1 MQDTGSHEADQLAE
15 FERRYSRRG
24 LLIRYAKGRVR
35 NFGNRQIMTFSGG
48 LALTLSEGPE
58 TGAIVVLVALFG
70 ELVDCLFLSRLP
82 QFLETGH
89 NLRKMLFLSSI
100 TALVQSLTIAV
111 CVLLAWFGEF
121 SGYSPLFTIAF
132 VAGAAINAGLVLPF
146 HPAAGAVRLTIYAL
160 VTLSIFAF
168 DVLAAK
174 RVDSVFLMDAS
185 GTAMLAFMVA
195 LFLMFVNSGFNAHR
209 RTTLRLM
216 EQGRDLVRHQKEAHQ
231 LSLVARNANDSVIVS
246 DATGRIVWTNEAFTR
261 ITGFLAEEARG
272 KLPGELLNGPETD
285 LTISDSIA
293 AAITA
298 GKNFRGEILNVTKHG
313 QRIWMDV
320 NMVPIVDEDGNVE
333 MTVAVERDIT
343 LGKSHEQELAAARE
357 AAEDGARAKADFL
370 ATMSHEIRTPMNGVV
385 GMAELLSGTA
395 LTEEQNEYVETIK
408 SSAAALLAIIN
419 DVLDLSRLDA
429 HKMEI
434 HPVDFDLLA
443 CLSDTVRLI
452 RPQANSKG
460 LRLSLETLT
469 EVPEIVHADDG
480 RLRQILIN
488 LLGNAVK
495 FTEHGNVC
503 LRLSVEEAAI
513 GHTAV
518 IEVEDTG
525 IGIPAEKIEHIFERF
540 SQAEA
545 NTTRTYGG
553 TGLGLAISRE
563 LVGLMGGKLTVES
576 TLGEGSC
583 FSLRLPLGPP
593 AQSNGPGRQMK
604 IADDVLAQ
612 LDGRIVLV
620 ADDNK
625 INRLLIAK
633 FLADLPVQ
641 LEFAC
646 DGRQVVEKAKS
657 LDPDIVFMDM
667 SMPHLSGI
675 EATRLIRESGSTR
688 LPIVAL
694 TANAYDSDRKAC
706 LDAGMNDFLSK
717 PVGRSELI
725 SCLLEH
731 LAHRTDPATVHRT
744 A

>member
-24 LLIRYAKGRVR
+24 LLIRYARGRVR

-48 LALTLSEGPE
+48 LALTMSEGPE
-58 TGAIVVLVALFG
+58 TGAIAVLVALFG

-82 QFLETGH
+82 KLIEAGH
-89 NLRKMLFLSSI
+89 DLHRLLFISSI
-100 TALVQSLTIAV
+100 TALVQSATIAL

-121 SGYSPLFTIAF
+121 SGQSSLFTIAF
-132 VAGAAINAGLVLPF
+132 LAGAAINAGLVLPF
-146 HPAAGAVRLTIYAL
+146 NPSAGAVRLTVYAL
-160 VTLSIFAF
+160 VTLFIFAF
-168 DVLAAK
+168 EVLTAN
-174 RVDSVFLMDAS
+174 RLDSIFLMDAS

-195 LFLMFVNSGFNAHR
+195 LFLNFVNAGFNTHR
-209 RTTLRLM
+209 RTTLRLI
-216 EQGRDLVRHQKEAHQ
+216 EQGRDLLRHQKEAQQ
-231 LSLVARNANDSVIVS
+231 LSLVARNANDSVIMS

-261 ITGFLAEEARG
+261 ITGFSADEARD

-285 LTISDSIA
+285 LSMSNAIA
-293 AAITA
+293 AAITE
-298 GKNFRGEILNVTKHG
+298 GRPFRGEIQNVTKQG
-313 QRIWMDV
+313 QPIWMDV
-320 NMVPIVDEDGNVE
+320 NMVPIVDETGNVE

-343 LGKSHEQELAAARE
+343 QAKSHEQELAAARE

-385 GMAELLSGTA
+385 GMAELLSGTP
-395 LTEEQNEYVETIK
+395 LTKEQNEYVDTIK
-408 SSAAALLAIIN
+408 SSAAALLTIIN
-419 DVLDLSRLDA
+419 DVLELSRLDA
-429 HKMEI
+429 HKVEL

-443 CLSDTVRLI
+443 CVSDTVRLI

-469 EVPEIVHADDG
+469 EVPELVHADDG

-495 FTEHGNVC
+495 FTENGAVY
-503 LRLSVEEAAI
+503 LRLSVEQAAS
-513 GHTAV
+513 GHVAI

-525 IGIPAEKIEHIFERF
+525 IGIPADKIEHVFERF

-553 TGLGLAISRE
+553 TGLGLSISRE
-563 LVGLMGGKLTVES
+563 LVGLMGGSLTVDS
-576 TLGEGSC
+576 TLGSGSC
-583 FSLRLPLGPP
+583 FSLRLPLAPP
-593 AQSNGPGRQMK
+593 MQIGGTDQQMK
-604 IADDVLAQ
+604 IEDEVLER
-612 LDGRIVLV
+612 LDGRTVLV
-620 ADDNK
+620 ADDNRV
-625 INRLLIAK
+625 NRLLIAK
-633 FLADLPVQ
+633 FLADLPVR

-646 DGRQVVEKAKS
+646 DGQQVVEMTEA
-657 LDPDIVFMDM
+657 LNPDIVFMDM
-667 SMPHLSGI
+667 SMPQLSGI
-675 EATRLIRESGSTR
+675 EATRLIRKSWSTG

-694 TANAYDSDRKAC
+694 TANAYDSDRRAC

-725 SCLLEH
+725 SCLLKH
-731 LAHRTDPATVHRT
+731 LAHRTDPDSVPRT